1 MGIAID
7 SNETSKST
15 RTLLTCGIVA
25 AILFPVVA
33 AIQAFTRPGFD
44 INLHP
49 LSLLS
54 LGGLGWIQVANFI
67 VSGILFLA
75 FAVGLRRVLRGSP
88 GGTWGPGLIGAYGAC
103 LVAAGIFTP
112 DPMDGFPPGTP
123 AGLPASL
130 SWHAIVHNLLFFALF
145 LLLLG
150 AQFVLARHFG
160 SEGKRDWA
168 AYTVVSALAAPVLIV
183 IAYGTAALFGS
194 ILFVMSLVGDVWL
207 VLVAWR
213 LRGEVKRRQD

>member
-1 MGIAID
+1 MGMAAAL
-7 SNETSKST
+7 EGKSKNT
-15 RTLLTCGIVA
+15 RTLLACGIVA

-33 AIQAFTRPGFD
+33 GIQAFTRPGFD

-103 LVAAGIFTP
+103 LVAAGLFTP
-112 DPMDGFPPGTP
+112 DPIDGFPPGTP

-145 LLLLG
+145 LILVA
-150 AQFVLARHFG
+150 AQFVFARHFAR
-160 SEGKRDWA
+160 EGRRDWA
-168 AYTVVSALAAPVLIV
+168 AYSVVSALAAPVLTV
-183 IAYGTAALFGS
+183 IAYGTPALFGS
-194 ILFVMSLVGDVWL
+194 ILFVMSLIGDLWL
-207 VLVAWR
+207 VLVASR
-213 LRGEVKRRQD
+213 LRGEVKQGQG